1 MNKTVITKSSVHS
14 FSDISTQRPSTA
26 RRHELNRDTG
36 LSFNWDIYISTDYI
50 ESEDYLCDQKNL
62 HFIGKQ
68 TSAE

>member
-14 FSDISTQRPSTA
+14 FSDMSIQRRSTA
-26 RRHELNRDTG
+26 VSWIEQNTG
-36 LSFNWDIYISTDYI
+36 LSFNWDIYISTDYT
-50 ESEDYLCDQKNL
+50 ESEGYLCDQKNL